1 MATAEEKQDQLE
13 TERELVER
21 VLAGEQGSFAELVR
35 RFQNM
40 VFNLAYNFLGN
51 MQEAEDLSQE
61 VFLKV
66 YRSLGTFRRAS
77 TLKTWIYRITSNMAL
92 NRIKW
97 LRRRGRNRQVSI
109 DAGFNQDLPPMAES
123 LPNDAPGPDKQV
135 HGAQIRKRLME
146 SLERLSDEQKAV
158 VILRDIEGL
167 SYEEIAVTL
176 VINIGTVKS
185 RLARGRANLQEMMRD
200 LL

>member
-1 MATAEEKQDQLE
+1 VATTEEKQDQLE
-13 TERELVER
+13 AERELVER
-21 VLAGEQGSFAELVR
+21 VLAGVQGSFAELVR
-35 RFQNM
+35 RYQNM

-66 YRSLGTFRRAS
+66 YRSLSTFRRAS

-97 LRRRGRNRQVSI
+97 LRRRGGNRQVSI
-109 DAGFNQDLPPMAES
+109 DAGFNENLPPMSES
-123 LPNDAPGPDKQV
+123 LPNEAPGPDRKV

-176 VINIGTVKS
+176 GINIGTVKS
-185 RLARGRANLQEMMRD
+185 RLARGRVSLQEMMRD